1 MKGSLDAVLVMSYD
15 ARIRDLLRWAVGEFA
30 GEVVVASS
38 WNLAISLAGQ
48 YRPTLAVLDFDNVS
62 PQGRTYLAKLLPAR
76 HGIQLIAVGGAG
88 ALDDALRH
96 GIRYGV
102 EKPIDVQ
109 SLMVQVEVVLRR
121 NA

>member
-1 MKGSLDAVLVMSYD
+1 MKGSSNVVLVMSYD

-30 GEVVVASS
+30 GEVCVAGS
-38 WNLAISLAGQ
+38 WTVAMSLAGQ
-48 YRPTLAVLDFDNVS
+48 HRPTVAVLDFDNVS

-76 HGIQLIAVGGAG
+76 HEIELIAVGGVG
-88 ALDDALRH
+88 ALDDAVRH

-109 SLMVQVEVVLRR
+109 SLIVEVEVALRR
-121 NA
+121 NH